1 MNKVGFSGND
11 NVFTV
16 DTEKAIL
23 IPPLGYRIITGVWR
37 TDKIRNPFVNIK

>member
-1 MNKVGFSGND
+1 MNKVGFSRND

-23 IPPLGYRIITGVWR
+23 IPPLGYRITGVWR